1 MLYPQHF
8 DVIVVGGGHAGTE
21 AALASARMGRSTLL
35 LTHNIE
41 TLGQMS
47 CNPSIGGIG
56 KGHLVKEVDA
66 LGGAMALATD
76 ESGIQFRILN
86 SSKGP
91 AVRATRAQ
99 ADRVLYKAAIR
110 RMLENQPN
118 LSLFQQA
125 VDDLLV
131 EGDRVVG
138 AVTQIGIIFKSTTV
152 VLTAGTFLDGK
163 IHVGMNNYGAG
174 RAGDPAAARLSARLK
189 ELKLAQGRLKT
200 GTPPRLDG
208 RTIDFSRCL
217 EQPGDGMPGG
227 MSAQLPVFSFM
238 GRAEQH
244 PRQVPCWITHT
255 NARTHEIIRSGFDRS
270 PMFTGTIEGVGP
282 RYCPSVEDKVN
293 RFADKESHQIFLEPE
308 GLSTHEYYPNGIS
321 TSLPFDVQ
329 YDLVRSMAGLE
340 KAHILRPGYAI
351 EYDYFDPRELKSS
364 FETRAIRGL
373 FFAGQINGT
382 TGYEEAAAQG
392 LFAGINAALQ
402 AGARTSYTGD
412 TWLPGRDQAYIGV
425 LVDDLITKGVTEP
438 YRMFTSRA
446 EFRLQLREDNAD
458 ARLTTVGRQLC
469 LVDDAR
475 WEAFSR
481 KQEAV
486 SRETERLRSL
496 WVSPKNL
503 AAPEAE
509 RVLGKAL
516 EHEYSLADLLRRP
529 EVGYADLMAMAGGRF
544 ANPDLPVAGQGI
556 AADAQESATAPAQD
570 VFVQSVIEQVEI
582 AIKYAGYI
590 DRQIEDVG
598 RAAHYENLRLPESLD
613 YMQVSA
619 LSIEAR
625 QRLNK
630 QRPETLGQAS
640 RMSGITPATISLLLI
655 HLKKGNFREFAAK
668 PLQAATEAAQ

>member
-21 AALASARMGRSTLL
+21 AALAAARMGCSTLL

-99 ADRVLYKAAIR
+99 ADRVLYKAAVR

-138 AVTQIGIIFKSTTV
+138 AVTQIGIIFKATTV

-174 RAGDPAAARLSARLK
+174 RAGDPPAARLSARLK

-208 RTIDFSRCL
+208 RSIDFSRCL

-227 MSAQLPVFSFM
+227 MGAQLPVFSFM
-238 GRAEQH
+238 GRAAQH
-244 PRQVPCWITHT
+244 PQQVPCWITHT
-255 NARTHEIIRSGFDRS
+255 NARTHAIIRSGFDRS

-351 EYDYFDPRELKSS
+351 EYDFFDPRELKSS

-412 TWLPGRDQAYIGV
+412 SWLPARDQAYIGV

-458 ARLTTVGRQLC
+458 ARLTPVGRALG

-486 SRETERLRSL
+486 SRETERLRSV

-544 ANPDLPVAGQGI
+544 ANPDLPVAPGQG
-556 AADAQESATAPAQD
+556 EVSVGVVLAPVQDD
-570 VFVQSVIEQVEI
+570 VFVQSVVEQVEI

-590 DRQIEDVG
+590 DRQKEDVG
-598 RAAHYENLRLPESLD
+598 RAAHYENLRLPETLD

-655 HLKKGNFREFAAK
+655 HLKKGNFREFVAK
-668 PLQAATEAAQ
+668 PPQPATEAAQ